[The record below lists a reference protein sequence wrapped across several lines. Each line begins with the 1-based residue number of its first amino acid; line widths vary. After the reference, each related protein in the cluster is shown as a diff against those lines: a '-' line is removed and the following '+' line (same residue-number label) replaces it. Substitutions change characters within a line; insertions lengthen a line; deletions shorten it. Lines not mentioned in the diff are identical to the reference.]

1 MTGLYRKFIP
11 SYAKVVATL
20 TKYLKGDQDET
31 FELDR
36 DALSAH
42 ESLKSAITSAPE
54 LVLPN
59 KDGVY
64 MLETDA
70 SAAQLGVQLL
80 QV

>member
-1 MTGLYRKFIP
+1 MTGLYSNFIP
-11 SYAKVVATL
+11 SYAKVAVTL
-20 TKYLKGDQDET
+20 TKYLKGNQDET

-42 ESLKSAITSAPE
+42 ESLKSAITSAQV
-54 LVLPN
+54 LALPN

-70 SAAQLGVQLL
+70 SAAQLGFQLI